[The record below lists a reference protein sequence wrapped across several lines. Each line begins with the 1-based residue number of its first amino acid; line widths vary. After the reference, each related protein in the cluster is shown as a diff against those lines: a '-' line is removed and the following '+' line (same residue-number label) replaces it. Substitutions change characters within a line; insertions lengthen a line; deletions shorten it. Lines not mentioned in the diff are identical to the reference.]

1 MKNNYGVTCNCIST
15 VTNYVQSNLFILNV
29 ISVYSNVPRT
39 NKYAYD
45 SSKSALEILTK
56 ELALEFAPRNITIN
70 AISFGAVETDMNA
83 SWNYNNEEKGVAL
96 AKVPLKKIFLPDEI
110 AVFIKTI
117 LEVFSRYTTG
127 SIFVVDGGRS
137 LMN

>member
-1 MKNNYGVTCNCIST
+1 MD
-15 VTNYVQSNLFILNV
+15 FIKLLKRF
-29 ISVYSNVPRT
+29 IPPY
-39 NKYAYD
+39 K
-45 SSKSALEILTK
+45 K
-56 ELALEFAPRNITIN
+56 E
-70 AISFGAVETDMNA
+70 
-83 SWNYNNEEKGVAL
+83 VAL